1 MAFKAPDGL
10 QCLLAGWKVVQ
21 PLDVWALR
29 GIDFRISSRGQ
40 LIEETER
47 DLVRLG
53 YYRVEIPT
61 FPPDAYPFIWVR
73 GKWLNDIHGPKID
86 KDLRALMTDGDI
98 ITVLFAYRI
107 QFKRDTERSMT
118 KVKH

>member
-29 GIDFRISSRGQ
+29 GIDLRLSSRAE
-40 LIEETER
+40 LLEETER
-47 DLVRLG
+47 DLIRLG
-53 YYRVEIPT
+53 YFRVEIPT
-61 FPPDAYPFIWVR
+61 FPADAYPFIWVR

-86 KDLRALMTDGDI
+86 RDLRALMSDSDM
-98 ITVLFAYRI
+98 VMALFALRT
-107 QFKRDTERSMT
+107 QLKRNIERGPKSAR
-118 KVKH
+118 

>member
-29 GIDFRISSRGQ
+29 GIDIRLESR
-40 LIEETER
+40 LTLLEETER

-61 FPPDAYPFIWVR
+61 IPADGYPFIWVR

-86 KDLRALMTDGDI
+86 RDLRALMTDGDI
-98 ITVLFAYRI
+98 IMALFAYRT
-107 QFKRDTERSMT
+107 QLKRDTERSLK